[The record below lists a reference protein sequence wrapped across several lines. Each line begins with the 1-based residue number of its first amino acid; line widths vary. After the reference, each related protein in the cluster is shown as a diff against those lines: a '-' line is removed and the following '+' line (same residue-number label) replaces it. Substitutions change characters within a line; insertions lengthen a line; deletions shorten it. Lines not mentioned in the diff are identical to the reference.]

1 MITNKTKLNRN
12 LRIGIIFL
20 LVLLIAIAAYYDY
33 SSTIPHTV
41 FAGYQL
47 KSEMSIATQGLLY
60 TYPIGQNKLLGYTNV
75 TKPIAYL
82 GLSTYAY
89 VKSSILYNN
98 ATVVYNQTYYFLK
111 LTKMLF
117 LKFNVSNINYK
128 IYLSTLYYNVLVS
141 QNLTDKGVIPINVT
155 GICNLYNKLEDETGV
170 YEQPTINVII
180 NNSAI
185 VSLNINEGVISINF
199 IKNTIKQVVKIPVYG
214 KLVSLDEYPISQLI
228 TLYLYPSFYP
238 KPISANYSLILKI
251 DNFNFILEQSNYS
264 KPIMLNITQLYS
276 IAKNF
281 TLIYNLTPTTPIIY
295 INFTA
300 KYSNFTFKPYIE
312 IVDNSSMIQVLEY
325 NNSIIYSVYET
336 ADSDFNY
343 FNLIYAILPLIALL
357 YLLLFTQGI
366 SPSPLDIIMKKYKKV
381 IIMVNDPPP
390 SEKKMMRVNN
400 FSELLKLSQILAK
413 PIMANGNKLWIHD
426 ENLVYMYEFQ

>member
-1 MITNKTKLNRN
+1 M
-12 LRIGIIFL
+12 L
-20 LVLLIAIAAYYDY
+20 LVAIAIYFNY
-33 SSTIPHTV
+33 SSTIPHRI
-41 FAGYQL
+41 FAGYQV
-47 KSEMSIATQGLLY
+47 KSEMSVATQGLLY
-60 TYPIGQNKLLGYTNV
+60 NYPIGESKLLGYTNV
-75 TKPIAYL
+75 TKPITYL

-89 VKSSILYNN
+89 VGSSILYNN
-98 ATVVYNQTYYFLK
+98 ATMVYNQTYYFLK

-128 IYLSTLYYNVLVS
+128 VYITTPYYNVLLN
-141 QNLTDKGVIPINVT
+141 QNLTNKGVVPINMTRV
-155 GICNLYNKLEDETGV
+155 CSLYNKLENETGV
-170 YEQPTINVII
+170 YEQPIINVII

-185 VSLNINEGVISINF
+185 VSLNINEGAISVNF
-199 IKNTIKQVVKIPVYG
+199 IKNTITKVVTIPVYG

-228 TLYLYPSFYP
+228 TLYLYPTFYP
-238 KPISANYSLILKI
+238 KPLSANYSLILQI
-251 DNFNFILEQSNYS
+251 NNFNFTLEQSNYS
-264 KPIMLNITQLYS
+264 NPIMLNITQLYS

-281 TLIYNLTPTTPIIY
+281 TSIYNLTPVTPIIY
-295 INFTA
+295 LNFTA

-312 IVDNSSMIQVLEY
+312 IVDNNSMIQVLEY
-325 NNSIIYSVYET
+325 NNSITYPVYET
-336 ADSDFNY
+336 TDSDFNY
-343 FNLIYAILPLIALL
+343 FNLIYAILPLTALV

-426 ENLVYMYEFQ
+426 ENLVYMYEFS